1 MIQPYNTEIEVSKI
15 CLGTMTLVNKIRRQK
30 DMNKWIMH
38 LKGVNFGTQPRC
50 ILFLHV
56 RKPGDT
62 ERIIGTWFKKT
73 GRREEVVL
81 ASKIAGP
88 NPNFTYMR
96 EKNDFSASIKYAL
109 DNSTATSNG
118 LP

>member
-56 RKPGDT
+56 RNLGILKELLEPGSKKQ
-62 ERIIGTWFKKT
+62 EEEKRWFSLLK
-73 GRREEVVL
+73 
-81 ASKIAGP
+81 
-88 NPNFTYMR
+88 
-96 EKNDFSASIKYAL
+96 
-109 DNSTATSNG
+109 
-118 LP
+118 

>member
-1 MIQPYNTEIEVSKI
+1 
-15 CLGTMTLVNKIRRQK
+15 MTLVNKIRRQK

-38 LKGVNFGTQPRC
+38 LKKELIFGTQPRC
-50 ILFLHV
+50 ILFL
-56 RKPGDT
+56 REETYGDT

-88 NPNFTYMR
+88 NPN
-96 EKNDFSASIKYAL
+96 
-109 DNSTATSNG
+109 
-118 LP
+118 LPICAKE